1 MARQLTVKEQKIQDC
16 LVMMAMLA
24 VREKPGFSYSEAF
37 DFAHDAVAIFDKEGV
52 LHALYH
58 TLQASTGVD
67 LP

>member
-1 MARQLTVKEQKIQDC
+1 
-16 LVMMAMLA
+16 MMAMLA